1 MSKARDVADLFSDG
15 AILGDAAIDVT
26 ELTNS
31 STGNLASGPLNVSG
45 NVTATGNVQI
55 SPTSGT
61 SLDITSGGGILFS
74 GTSTASILGQSTMTI
89 DPSPHGASGGTV
101 NVNGSL
107 VVEGDLTVNGTNTT
121 INSTTKT
128 IADLDLILASGA
140 SFPSDAVGAGITID
154 GADVDFH
161 WNGTKMVLLRT
172 NQTLGVSLELANTTT
187 RQTTGGANAGS
198 LKAAHLMA
206 ADGYYIVEDEANTA
220 NGTTQKRCYYGP
232 YYGGDT
238 EFKAYD
244 STTSAYY
251 RFLHIRGNGTNGTNT
266 AGYDAPTVEFRTVSP
281 GADNDDGGTATG
293 NTNGAGT
300 PVIVYSHKD
309 VSDTGG
315 YSRGPL
321 FEVLAPTIRSNHRLV
336 YGTNTYGNP
345 GPLLH
350 GVPQERIQYA
360 TLSGTTQTVAID
372 DYNIFDFSGANLSA
386 NIEIRVITNHHGQGD
401 YNVNG
406 IRGYTDGRLAG
417 IGGTPERAVTFA
429 VIVKNGSTPYA
440 ITGFKLGNTTPFDLT
455 SNLLWQGGS
464 APTGNANSHDLY
476 TFTIMADNPN
486 TNAYSGLR
494 VFGSLAQFGT

>member
-1 MSKARDVADLFSDG
+1 MSKSRDIADLFSTGGDLADG
-15 AILGDAAIDVT
+15 QIDVT
-26 ELTNS
+26 ELSNS
-31 STGNLASGPLNVSG
+31 STGDLASGPLNVSG
-45 NVTATGNVQI
+45 NLTAAGKVQA
-55 SPTSGT
+55 SPSTGT
-61 SLDITSGGGILFS
+61 SIEITSGAGVAFT
-74 GTSTASILGQSTMTI
+74 GTSTSTIYGQSTLTL
-89 DPSPHGASGGTV
+89 DPSPWADSGGTV

-161 WNGTKMVLLRT
+161 WNGTKMVLLRS

-187 RQTTGGANAGS
+187 RQTAGGANAGS

-244 STTSAYY
+244 STSSAYY

-281 GADNDDGGTATG
+281 GADIDDGGVATG

-309 VSDTGG
+309 VSDSGG
-315 YSRGPL
+315 YSRAPL

-350 GVPQERIQYA
+350 GVPQERILYS
-360 TLSGTTQTVAID
+360 TFSGTTQTVAID
-372 DYNIFDFSGANLSA
+372 DYNIFDFSGAVMTA
-386 NIEIRVITNHHGQGD
+386 NVEIRVITNHHGQGD

-406 IRGYTDGRLAG
+406 IRGYTDGKLAG

-429 VIVKNGSTPYA
+429 VMVRNGTTAYA
-440 ITGFKLGNTTPFDLT
+440 ITGIKLGNSTPFDLT
-455 SNLLWQGGS
+455 SNILWQGGS
-464 APTGNANSHDLY
+464 APSGNTNSHDLY

-486 TNAYSGLR
+486 SNSYSGVR
-494 VFGSLAQFGT
+494 VFGSVAQFA